1 MAPCKDKGIA
11 WHTLGMKSPA
21 TILYHVHD
29 PMCSWC
35 WGFRQA
41 WDTLREALPAAVSVV
56 NVVGGLAPDS
66 EQPMPF
72 AQQKAIAGYWA
83 DVSERTGA
91 EFNFDF
97 WENCKPRRSTYPA
110 CRAVLAACK
119 QNAEQAMIDA
129 IQHAYYLRAMN
140 PSDNSTL
147 IALASELELD
157 VQRFSDDLV
166 SIEIENELER
176 NFLLR
181 QDLNVRVF
189 PSLVLAQGDVLSPI
203 EVDYGS
209 HLPMLEEICGSLTG

>member
-1 MAPCKDKGIA
+1 MTSKVA
-11 WHTLGMKSPA
+11 TLF
-21 TILYHVHD
+21 HVHD

-140 PSDNSTL
+140 PSDNNTL
-147 IALASELELD
+147 IALAFELELD
-157 VQRFSDDLV
+157 VQGFSDDLV
-166 SIEIENELER
+166 SFEIEDELER
-176 NFLLR
+176 CFLLR
-181 QDLNVRVF
+181 RNLGVSAF
-189 PSLVLAQGDVLSPI
+189 PSLVLAQGDLLSPI
-203 EVDYGS
+203 DVDYES
-209 HLPMLEEICGSLTG
+209 YLPMLEEICEALIE

>member
-1 MAPCKDKGIA
+1 
-11 WHTLGMKSPA
+11 
-21 TILYHVHD
+21 
-29 PMCSWC
+29 MCSWC
-35 WGFRQA
+35 WGFRRS
-41 WDTLREALPAAVSVV
+41 WDNLREALPAAVSVV

-66 EQPMPF
+66 EQPMPIE
-72 AQQKAIAGYWA
+72 QQKAIAGYWA

-97 WENCKPRRSTYPA
+97 WKNCKPRRSTYPA

-140 PSDNSTL
+140 PSDDSTL
-147 IALASELELD
+147 IALAVELELD
-157 VQRFSDDLV
+157 AQEFSDDLL
-166 SIEIENELER
+166 SIEIEDELER

-189 PSLVLAQGDVLSPI
+189 PSLVLIQGDVLSPI

-209 HLPMLEEICGSLTG
+209 HLPMLEEICSSLTE